1 VPVVDSVPL
10 MVCWAAKVTV
20 ATLAAD
26 GAATAKLLNVF
37 PPVMVRVPTP
47 SAVKETLLKVK
58 PVAATEIA
66 DVVAVKL
73 SCELPALK
81 VKLPVVSAVND
92 PVLTVDEFNVKA
104 LAVLPLA
111 AIDTTLS
118 V

>member
-1 VPVVDSVPL
+1 MPVVDSVPL